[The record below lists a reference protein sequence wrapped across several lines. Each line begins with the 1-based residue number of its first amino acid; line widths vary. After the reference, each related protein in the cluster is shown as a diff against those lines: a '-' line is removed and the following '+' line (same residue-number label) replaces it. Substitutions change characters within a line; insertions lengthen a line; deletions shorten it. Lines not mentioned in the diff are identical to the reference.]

1 MIKNSLRK
9 NGLSMSQATSISN
22 LCSQRASEIA
32 NELDNVN
39 NVTKRLTIGEKT
51 RVETAGRPLPK
62 DVVEKITTKASLHAT
77 QGFLMENIKA
87 KDSLIKEIKRER
99 FVYNVEA
106 PERPTPERPV
116 LKSDVDETW
125 GKAQLTIGEI
135 NEWIS
140 VVAQASHIGQFIHKD
155 STLDRLRKELP
166 KIKTL
171 EWINVKDGEKT
182 PLDVEVHHTSSQLL
196 ELHEKLAAMHRI
208 AEQRVNYFEAKV
220 KNLVT
225 SENGNIAKYNAD
237 EQNRVNT
244 INKKANEEY
253 LTRYNQWSDD
263 SRKAEQDFESTRNSK
278 LQEAVAFRIEVP
290 QLFKPLVD
298 EFLAQLSQE
307 D

>member
-1 MIKNSLRK
+1 
-9 NGLSMSQATSISN
+9 
-22 LCSQRASEIA
+22 
-32 NELDNVN
+32 
-39 NVTKRLTIGEKT
+39 
-51 RVETAGRPLPK
+51 
-62 DVVEKITTKASLHAT
+62 
-77 QGFLMENIKA
+77 
-87 KDSLIKEIKRER
+87 
-99 FVYNVEA
+99 
-106 PERPTPERPV
+106 
-116 LKSDVDETW
+116 
-125 GKAQLTIGEI
+125 
-135 NEWIS
+135 
-140 VVAQASHIGQFIHKD
+140 VAQASHIGQFIHKD

-298 EFLAQLSQE
+298 EFLAQLGQE